1 MAHSGD
7 SLPIVLAIDVDD
19 VPAEDAQLDEI
30 KFTMGEKEYTLTG
43 GDIVLDETLGKYTL
57 LVGENDTL
65 NLSGTVPYQVFV
77 AKGDSTGSTDIDYVT
92 IGASLPHTKVTPDTQ

>member
-30 KFTMGEKEYTLTG
+30 KSRRVEVEM
-43 GDIVLDETLGKYTL
+43 
-57 LVGENDTL
+57 
-65 NLSGTVPYQVFV
+65 P
-77 AKGDSTGSTDIDYVT
+77 
-92 IGASLPHTKVTPDTQ
+92 